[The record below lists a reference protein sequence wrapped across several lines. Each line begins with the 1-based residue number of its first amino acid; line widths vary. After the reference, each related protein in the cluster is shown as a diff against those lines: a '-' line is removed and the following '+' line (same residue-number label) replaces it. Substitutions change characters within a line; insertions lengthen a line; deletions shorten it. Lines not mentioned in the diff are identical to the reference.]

1 MSAGLFLTPTEQHLP
16 GWVGGGGDI
25 VEPNPR
31 DRRSVVKKKQNS
43 WHFLSKIVGAK
54 LRKTQ

>member
-16 GWVGGGGDI
+16 GWVRGGGGGGTDI

-31 DRRSVVKKKQNS
+31 DRRSVAKKKQNS
-43 WHFLSKIVGAK
+43 
-54 LRKTQ
+54 

>member
-16 GWVGGGGDI
+16 GWIGGGGT

-31 DRRSVVKKKQNS
+31 DRPSVGKKKQNS
-43 WHFLSKIVGAK
+43 
-54 LRKTQ
+54 